1 MQESPQRKSKKKSFA
16 ETFSAQKENKNL
28 NKINRYSENFKYK
41 NEGFDLEKNI
51 KKLTISDLNFI
62 QNGKKLTKEANQFT
76 CISPVKQNKQ
86 KSFNDLLME
95 SEKHPASKYLI
106 LNIDKNEDDIHYLV
120 AFSLKKIFKYIL

>member
-1 MQESPQRKSKKKSFA
+1 M
-16 ETFSAQKENKNL
+16 
-28 NKINRYSENFKYK
+28 
-41 NEGFDLEKNI
+41 
-51 KKLTISDLNFI
+51 
-62 QNGKKLTKEANQFT
+62 
-76 CISPVKQNKQ
+76 KQNKQ